1 MKAQHP
7 LSEIIRTGDPITVI
21 RLEVAGCAKYPLVG
35 ILDGSPAT
43 FYGLP
48 SRLHERAWLSSVF
61 WANLSH
67 P

>member
-21 RLEVAGCAKYPLVG
+21 RLEVAGCAQYPLVG

-48 SRLHERAWLSSVF
+48 IRLYERAWPLSVF